1 MMINPFFLLVFF
13 VLLYLAVLYESN
25 AALALCLLFVFWFV
39 GSILQLLYN
48 IQKVRMDFPP
58 SANSSKENQAVFT
71 LTVKNP
77 GLLPV
82 SGIKLRLIL
91 LDQNG
96 HKAESKILSLSL
108 GPRCRRKYSLT
119 FSSPYCGRFQIYIKK
134 MRIYSF
140 FSLARIS
147 RRTDYLGEAL
157 FFPEPSLIP
166 LRLSEQTRYFS
177 PEGADTLENPFLSS
191 VSGSFQDDVRSY
203 HPGDRLGLVHWKLS
217 ARADELLIRSPVTG
231 EGFSILLFLDLKAPV
246 QINSVKQISS
256 FFQCAASL
264 SFSMLEIKCSH
275 LMIWFDQKAQCFQRL
290 PIRNEEDLTFA
301 LYFLL
306 HGKFYQESRDL
317 YALYSQEYPTDTW
330 ASRLLLDTRLELW
343 QEDIK
348 LLSTDAVNWKEDL
361 ALTEITL

>member
-1 MMINPFFLLVFF
+1 MDTKQKVKFFLF
-13 VLLYLAVLYESN
+13 LLAPD
-25 AALALCLLFVFWFV
+25 AAE
-39 GSILQLLYN
+39 N
-48 IQKVRMDFPP
+48 I
-58 SANSSKENQAVFT
+58 
-71 LTVKNP
+71 
-77 GLLPV
+77 LLPF
-82 SGIKLRLIL
+82 L
-91 LDQNG
+91 
-96 HKAESKILSLSL
+96 
-108 GPRCRRKYSLT
+108 
-119 FSSPYCGRFQIYIKK
+119 SPYCGRFQIYIKK

-177 PEGADTLENPFLSS
+177 PEGEDTLENPFLSS

-290 PIRNEEDLTFA
+290 PIR
-301 LYFLL
+301 
-306 HGKFYQESRDL
+306 K
-317 YALYSQEYPTDTW
+317 
-330 ASRLLLDTRLELW
+330 
-343 QEDIK
+343 
-348 LLSTDAVNWKEDL
+348 
-361 ALTEITL
+361 